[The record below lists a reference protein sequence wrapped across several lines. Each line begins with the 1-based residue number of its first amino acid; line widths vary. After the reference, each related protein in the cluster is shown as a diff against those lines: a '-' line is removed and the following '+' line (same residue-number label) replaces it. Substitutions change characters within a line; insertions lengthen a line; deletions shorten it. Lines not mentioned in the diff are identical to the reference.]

1 MKINQGCIMNDFFE
15 PNKNQYSIPVYQRNY
30 EWSKEQCTK
39 LFEDIL
45 AAHRK
50 DKYHFTGSV
59 VYAPLKTENKIN
71 HYIVIDGQQRMTTI
85 YILVKALIDMAESEA
100 DKDALLTTV
109 FNVDKFNKY
118 NIDESSKMKLKPVKN
133 DNDQLMLLMSN
144 KHDEIV
150 KSSGIYRNYVL
161 FCYLVKKA
169 MEEDENIGVSNIYD
183 GLEHLT
189 CAEIKLEEEDN
200 AQEIFERINS
210 TGVPLSLADKIRNFV
225 LMTDVEQDRLYEDYW
240 LKAET
245 LVGYDELTSF
255 FLDFLNLKVDGFPKE
270 SEAYDCFKQV
280 FYDGKYTNESML
292 KEILHYAEFYHA
304 FTQGDTKYGE
314 KVNEYLLGL
323 RRLNQT
329 TVYLFLYRVFDD
341 YTADTPVLN
350 QKELEKVLQ
359 FLLHYNIR
367 RTMAEISSNSL
378 RGLYKT
384 LYNRVFN
391 RKENKEHYYDA
402 IVSFFKQLTS
412 RDALVS
418 DADFITALK
427 YNNLYRKNALCK
439 YLLCAVENQGK
450 EKVITNN
457 LTIEHIMPQ
466 NKNISTAWQKML
478 GDDWQEVKDKYL
490 HTLGNLTLTAY
501 NTELGD
507 RPFSEKKEMLDD
519 VNTKMV
525 ILNTEIKLND
535 NWNAASIESRA
546 SRLADEIM
554 KLFPIIEPEEEISF
568 ADPRYQEY
576 TCDDPENAKY
586 KTPNY
591 YILQGERVNVTSY
604 AEMLRSFIEHLYLID
619 SKIIEQM
626 AKKDECP
633 VSWSSNVMFSYDE
646 TKTTYNYKLKDT
658 DIYESTGFSA
668 PHIMHIIRAMLD
680 KYEIDRSD
688 FVYSARVSSSK

>member
-1 MKINQGCIMNDFFE
+1 
-15 PNKNQYSIPVYQRNY
+15 
-30 EWSKEQCTK
+30 
-39 LFEDIL
+39 
-45 AAHRK
+45 
-50 DKYHFTGSV
+50 
-59 VYAPLKTENKIN
+59 
-71 HYIVIDGQQRMTTI
+71 MTTI

-161 FCYLVKKA
+161 FCDLVKKA

-341 YTADTPVLN
+341 YTADTPVL
-350 QKELEKVLQ
+350 KIDLQ
-359 FLLHYNIR
+359 
-367 RTMAEISSNSL
+367 
-378 RGLYKT
+378 YK
-384 LYNRVFN
+384 
-391 RKENKEHYYDA
+391 
-402 IVSFFKQLTS
+402 
-412 RDALVS
+412 
-418 DADFITALK
+418 
-427 YNNLYRKNALCK
+427 C
-439 YLLCAVENQGK
+439 
-450 EKVITNN
+450 
-457 LTIEHIMPQ
+457 
-466 NKNISTAWQKML
+466 
-478 GDDWQEVKDKYL
+478 
-490 HTLGNLTLTAY
+490 
-501 NTELGD
+501 NT
-507 RPFSEKKEMLDD
+507 KKE
-519 VNTKMV
+519 
-525 ILNTEIKLND
+525 
-535 NWNAASIESRA
+535 
-546 SRLADEIM
+546 
-554 KLFPIIEPEEEISF
+554 
-568 ADPRYQEY
+568 
-576 TCDDPENAKY
+576 
-586 KTPNY
+586 
-591 YILQGERVNVTSY
+591 
-604 AEMLRSFIEHLYLID
+604 
-619 SKIIEQM
+619 
-626 AKKDECP
+626 
-633 VSWSSNVMFSYDE
+633 
-646 TKTTYNYKLKDT
+646 
-658 DIYESTGFSA
+658 
-668 PHIMHIIRAMLD
+668 
-680 KYEIDRSD
+680 
-688 FVYSARVSSSK
+688 